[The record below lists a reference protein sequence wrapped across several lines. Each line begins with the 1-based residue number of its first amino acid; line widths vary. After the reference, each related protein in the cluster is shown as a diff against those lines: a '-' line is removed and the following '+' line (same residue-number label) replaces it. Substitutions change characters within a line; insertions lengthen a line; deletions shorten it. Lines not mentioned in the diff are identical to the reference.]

1 MPMMHAPH
9 SLFGAALAGLILLLV
24 IASQVYWVH
33 QVRRRGAKLIP
44 NPFARKRLGWTTLAV
59 YLLLFAD
66 GLGLL
71 GRGTSPTHLTLKA
84 ALLQAPFAL
93 WFFGSTLGF
102 LVVLLFLTAE
112 LLFQLAAWTARKL
125 VPAGGGPSVATES
138 PGWTRRG
145 ELSDNPTYR
154 PSNSPSNPVLS
165 PQADR
170 QALSS
175 PSRRRFLERT
185 AMVVGTVP
193 FAAGA
198 YGMIFER
205 VDLETTWQQ
214 IRLARLPHAFDGFR
228 IAQLSDIHIGP
239 FMSEAEIRR
248 VVEITNRL
256 KADLI
261 VLTGDY
267 VTWDPSTQGA
277 VVNVLAGLKA
287 PYGVFGC
294 LGNHEL
300 WTRTESSIT
309 RLFADTGIPILRQE
323 RVSIAAAGPGNPA
336 DDRSLNLI
344 GVDFQTHTSIWR
356 RERGFVQQYLA
367 GVYRLVRPDSVN
379 ILLSHNPNTFDR
391 AADLGI
397 DLSLAGHTHGGQVS
411 LEFVHPG
418 ISPARLVSPYV
429 RGWFQ
434 KGNAQLYVNRGIG
447 TIGVPIRIDAP
458 PEITVFDLVRT

>member
-1 MPMMHAPH
+1 
-9 SLFGAALAGLILLLV
+9 
-24 IASQVYWVH
+24 
-33 QVRRRGAKLIP
+33 
-44 NPFARKRLGWTTLAV
+44 
-59 YLLLFAD
+59 
-66 GLGLL
+66 
-71 GRGTSPTHLTLKA
+71 
-84 ALLQAPFAL
+84 
-93 WFFGSTLGF
+93 
-102 LVVLLFLTAE
+102 
-112 LLFQLAAWTARKL
+112 
-125 VPAGGGPSVATES
+125 
-138 PGWTRRG
+138 
-145 ELSDNPTYR
+145 
-154 PSNSPSNPVLS
+154 
-165 PQADR
+165 
-170 QALSS
+170 
-175 PSRRRFLERT
+175 
-185 AMVVGTVP
+185 MVVGTVP

-205 VDLETTWQQ
+205 VNLETTRQQ
-214 IRLARLPHAFDGFR
+214 IRLARLPYAFDGLR

-256 KADLI
+256 RADLI

-309 RLFADTGIPILRQE
+309 RLFAATGIPILRQE
-323 RVSIAAAGPGNPA
+323 RVSIAAAGPGTPGV
-336 DDRSLNLI
+336 DQSLNLI
-344 GVDFQTHTSIWR
+344 GVDFQTHTSMRR
-356 RERGFVQQYLA
+356 RERGFVEHYLA
-367 GVYRLVRPDSVN
+367 GVDRLQRPDSVN

-458 PEITVFDLVRT
+458 PEISVFDLVRT